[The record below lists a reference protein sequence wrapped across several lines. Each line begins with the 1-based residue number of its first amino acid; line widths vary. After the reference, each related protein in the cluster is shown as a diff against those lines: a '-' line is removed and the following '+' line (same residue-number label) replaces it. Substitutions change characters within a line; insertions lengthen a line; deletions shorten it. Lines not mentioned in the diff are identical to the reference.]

1 MKLSKETVGVLK
13 NFATI
18 NANLLIKDG
27 SKLSTISAQKNVMA
41 SVSVPEVF
49 DSEFAIYDLNEF
61 LGALSLFEDP
71 ELDFSEK
78 SVKIKQGNN
87 SIRYYAADVGTL
99 TVPPA
104 KQISLPSDDISFS
117 LPSDDIS
124 FELNASTLAMI
135 QRTASVLHSNDVS
148 VVGDGSM
155 IKIVVAD
162 KKNAAANAYEV
173 TLGDTDKTFKIN
185 LKVDNLKMI
194 PGNYSVAISN
204 KKISRFQATT
214 SDLVYYV
221 AVEADST
228 FE

>member
-13 NFATI
+13 NFANI
-18 NANLLIKDG
+18 NGNLLIKEG

-49 DSEFAIYDLNEF
+49 DSEFAVYDLNEF

-71 ELDFSEK
+71 DLEFSEK
-78 SVKIKQGNN
+78 SVRIKQGNN

-104 KQISLPSDDISFS
+104 KQIQLPSEDITFN
-117 LPSDDIS
+117 LD
-124 FELNASTLAMI
+124 ASTLAMI
-135 QRTASVLHSNDVS
+135 QRTASVLHSADVS
-148 VVGDGSM
+148 VVGDGSKM
-155 IKIVVAD
+155 KIVVAD

-173 TLGDTDKTFKIN
+173 ALAETDKTFKVN

-194 PGNYSVAISN
+194 PGAYTVTISN
-204 KKISRFQATT
+204 KKISRFQANG
-214 SDLVYYV
+214 SDLVYFV

>member
-104 KQISLPSDDISFS
+104 KQISLPSDDISF
-117 LPSDDIS
+117 
-124 FELNASTLAMI
+124 ELNASTLAMI

>member
-13 NFATI
+13 NFASI
-18 NANLLIKDG
+18 NGNLLIKEG

-41 SVSVPEVF
+41 SITVPEVF
-49 DSEFAIYDLNEF
+49 DSEFAVYDLNEF

-71 ELDFSEK
+71 ELEFSEK

-104 KQISLPSDDISFS
+104 KQIQLPSEDISFD
-117 LPSDDIS
+117 LT
-124 FELNASTLAMI
+124 AATLAMI
-135 QRTASVLHSNDVS
+135 QRTASVLHSADVS
-148 VVGDGSM
+148 VVGDGSKM
-155 IKIVVAD
+155 KIVVAD

-173 TLGDTDKTFKIN
+173 ALSDTDKTFKVN

-194 PGNYSVAISN
+194 PGNYTITISN
-204 KKISRFQATT
+204 KKISRFQANG
-214 SDLVYYV
+214 SDLVYFV

>member
-13 NFATI
+13 NFASI
-18 NANLLIKDG
+18 NGNLLIKEG

-41 SVSVPEVF
+41 SVTVPETF

-71 ELDFSEK
+71 DLEFSEK
-78 SVKIKQGNN
+78 SVRIKQGNN

-104 KQISLPSDDISFS
+104 KQIQLPSEDITFN
-117 LPSDDIS
+117 LD
-124 FELNASTLAMI
+124 ASTLAMI
-135 QRTASVLHSNDVS
+135 QRTASVLHSADVS
-148 VVGDGSM
+148 VVGDGSKM
-155 IKIVVAD
+155 KIVVAD

-173 TLGDTDKTFKIN
+173 ALADTDKTFKVN

-194 PGNYSVAISN
+194 PGAYTVSISN
-204 KKISRFQATT
+204 KKISRFQASG
-214 SDLVYYV
+214 SDLVYFV

>member
-1 MKLSKETVGVLK
+1 MKLSKDTIGVLK
-13 NFATI
+13 NFASI
-18 NANLLIKDG
+18 NGNLLIKEG

-41 SVSVPEVF
+41 SVSVAETF

-71 ELDFSEK
+71 ELEFSEK

-87 SIRYYAADVGTL
+87 SIRYYAADVGNL

-104 KQISLPSDDISFS
+104 KQIQLPSEDISF
-117 LPSDDIS
+117 D
-124 FELNASTLAMI
+124 LNAATLAMI
-135 QRTASVLHSNDVS
+135 QRTASVLHSSDVS
-148 VVGDGSM
+148 VVGDGSKM
-155 IKIVVAD
+155 KIVVAD

-173 TLGDTDKTFKIN
+173 ALADTDKTFKVN

-194 PGNYSVAISN
+194 PGNYTVTISN
-204 KKISRFQATT
+204 KKISRFQATG
-214 SDLVYYV
+214 SDLVYFV

>member
-13 NFATI
+13 NFASI
-18 NANLLIKDG
+18 NGNLLIKEG

-49 DSEFAIYDLNEF
+49 DSEFAVYDLNEF

-71 ELDFSEK
+71 DLEFAEK
-78 SVKIKQGNN
+78 SVKIKQGSN

-104 KQISLPSDDISFS
+104 KQIQLPSEDITFN
-117 LPSDDIS
+117 LD
-124 FELNASTLAMI
+124 ASTLAMI
-135 QRTASVLHSNDVS
+135 QRTASVLHSADVS
-148 VVGDGSM
+148 VVGDGSKM
-155 IKIVVAD
+155 KIVVAD

-173 TLGDTDKTFKIN
+173 ALADTDKTFKVN

-194 PGNYSVAISN
+194 PGNYTVTISN
-204 KKISRFQATT
+204 KKISRFQATG
-214 SDLVYYV
+214 SDLVYFV

>member
-1 MKLSKETVGVLK
+1 LIGENMKLSKETVGVLK
-13 NFATI
+13 NFASI
-18 NANLLIKDG
+18 NGNLLIKEG

-41 SVSVPEVF
+41 SITVPEVF

-71 ELDFSEK
+71 ELEFSEK

-104 KQISLPSDDISFS
+104 KQIQLPSE
-117 LPSDDIS
+117 DIS
-124 FELNASTLAMI
+124 FELSAATLAMI
-135 QRTASVLHSNDVS
+135 QRTASVLHSADVS
-148 VVGDGSM
+148 VVGDGSKM
-155 IKIVVAD
+155 KIVVAD

-173 TLGDTDKTFKIN
+173 ALSDTDKTFKVN

-194 PGNYSVAISN
+194 PGNYTITISN
-204 KKISRFQATT
+204 KKISRFQANG
-214 SDLVYYV
+214 SDLVYFV

>member
-13 NFATI
+13 NFASI
-18 NANLLIKDG
+18 NGNLLIKEG

-49 DSEFAIYDLNEF
+49 DSEFAVYDLNEF

-71 ELDFSEK
+71 DLEFSEK
-78 SVKIKQGNN
+78 SVRIKQGNN

-104 KQISLPSDDISFS
+104 KQIQLPSEDITFN
-117 LPSDDIS
+117 LD
-124 FELNASTLAMI
+124 ASTLAMV
-135 QRTASVLHSNDVS
+135 QRTASVLHSADVS
-148 VVGDGSM
+148 VVGDGSKM
-155 IKIVVAD
+155 KIVVAD

-173 TLGDTDKTFKIN
+173 ALADTDKTFKVN

-194 PGNYSVAISN
+194 PGNYSVTISN
-204 KKISRFQATT
+204 KKISRFQATG
-214 SDLVYYV
+214 SDLVYFV

>member
-13 NFATI
+13 NFASI
-18 NANLLIKDG
+18 NGNLLIKEG

-49 DSEFAIYDLNEF
+49 DSEFAVYDLNEF

-71 ELDFSEK
+71 DLEFSEK
-78 SVKIKQGNN
+78 SVRIKQGNN

-104 KQISLPSDDISFS
+104 KQIQLPSEDITFN
-117 LPSDDIS
+117 LD
-124 FELNASTLAMI
+124 ASTLAMI
-135 QRTASVLHSNDVS
+135 QRTASVLHSADVS
-148 VVGDGSM
+148 VVGDGSKM
-155 IKIVVAD
+155 KIVVAD

-173 TLGDTDKTFKIN
+173 ALSETDKTFKVN

-194 PGNYSVAISN
+194 PGAYTVSISN
-204 KKISRFQATT
+204 KKISRFQATG
-214 SDLVYYV
+214 SDLVYFV

>member
-13 NFATI
+13 NFAGI
-18 NANLLIKDG
+18 NSNLLIKEG

-71 ELDFSEK
+71 DLEFSEK
-78 SVKIKQGNN
+78 SVRIKQGGN
-87 SIRYYAADVGTL
+87 SIRYYAADAGTL

-104 KQISLPSDDISFS
+104 KQIQLPSEDVTFNLD
-117 LPSDDIS
+117 
-124 FELNASTLAMI
+124 ASTLAMI
-135 QRTASVLHSNDVS
+135 QRTASVLHSADVS
-148 VVGDGSM
+148 VVGDGSKM
-155 IKIVVAD
+155 KIVVAD

-173 TLGDTDKTFKIN
+173 ALAETDKNFKVN

-194 PGNYSVAISN
+194 PGNYSVTISN
-204 KKISRFQATT
+204 KKISRFQATG
-214 SDLVYYV
+214 SDLIYFV

>member
-13 NFATI
+13 NFASI
-18 NANLLIKDG
+18 NGNLLIKEG
-27 SKLSTISAQKNVMA
+27 SKLATISAQKNVMA
-41 SVSVPEVF
+41 SITVPETF

-71 ELDFSEK
+71 DLEFSEK
-78 SVKIKQGNN
+78 SVRIKQGNN
-87 SIRYYAADVGTL
+87 SIRYYAADAGTL
-99 TVPPA
+99 TIPPA
-104 KQISLPSDDISFS
+104 KQIQLPSEDITFD
-117 LPSDDIS
+117 LT
-124 FELNASTLAMI
+124 AATLAMV
-135 QRTASVLHSNDVS
+135 QRTASVLHSADVS
-148 VVGDGSM
+148 VVGDGSKM
-155 IKIVVAD
+155 KIVVAD

-173 TLGDTDKTFKIN
+173 ALSDTDKSFKVN

-204 KKISRFQATT
+204 KKISRFQSST
-214 SDLVYYV
+214 SDLVYFV